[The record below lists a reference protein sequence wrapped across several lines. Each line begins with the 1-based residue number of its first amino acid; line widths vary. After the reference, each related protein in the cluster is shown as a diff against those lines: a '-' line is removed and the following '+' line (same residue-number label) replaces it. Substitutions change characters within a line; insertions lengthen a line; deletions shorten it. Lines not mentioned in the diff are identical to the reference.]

1 MKKYL
6 DLQIDVLKFSDKDV
20 LDNPSPQT
28 PLIPFPGSTNTD
40 TDSNI

>member
-6 DLQIDVLKFSDKDV
+6 DLQIDVLKFSGKDV
-20 LDNPSPQT
+20 LEESPQT